1 MTKIKKHMKY
11 LLSGGVFLSLKFGMS
26 SFDLSLFTDTE
37 LDTFEPDLTLMTQ
50 ITERQNTEV
59 TKEVFQFILRILM
72 HQMIIIYNIAVH
84 FILL

>member
-11 LLSGGVFLSLKFGMS
+11 LLAGGVFLSLKFGMS
-26 SFDLSLFTDTE
+26 AFDQSLFTDTE
-37 LDTFEPDLTLMTQ
+37 LDTFEPDLTLMRQ
-50 ITERQNTEV
+50 ITKRQNTEV
-59 TKEVFQFILRILM
+59 TQEVFQFILRILM

>member
-11 LLSGGVFLSLKFGMS
+11 LLAGGVFLSLKFGMS
-26 SFDLSLFTDTE
+26 SFDQSLFTDTE

-50 ITERQNTEV
+50 ITERQNTV
-59 TKEVFQFILRILM
+59 TQEVFQFILRILM
-72 HQMIIIYNIAVH
+72 QQIIIIYNIAVH